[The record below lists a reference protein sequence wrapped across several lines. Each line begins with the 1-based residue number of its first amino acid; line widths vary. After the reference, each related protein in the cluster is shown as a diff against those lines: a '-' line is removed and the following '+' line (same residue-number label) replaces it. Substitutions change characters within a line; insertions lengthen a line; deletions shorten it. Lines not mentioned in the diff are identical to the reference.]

1 MALAQRTLLIGFD
14 GTSPQLCQ
22 HMMSKGKLRN
32 LARLVKRGTLV
43 YALTPFPTI
52 TASNWTTVATGAYPG
67 RHTVTGY
74 DVHHVGEP
82 LDQVHTGFNTAECR
96 AEHIWDV
103 AERAGKRSLLVKYET
118 AWPPTIRKGC
128 VVEGCGPN
136 YKDEFHAIAPATVFA
151 TELYP
156 GAVPVEVQWSDR
168 NHFDCELLLRTTAG
182 ETKRYEV
189 VGGKR
194 TSGVVTILRSNG
206 PVGGKEPFA
215 RVMLGRWSAWVTDTF
230 RMNGRR
236 VPASFRFKLLAHPGG
251 RAGEF
256 RLLMTSP
263 FAHQGNT
270 LPRSLGTE
278 LIEAV
283 GPTDIRGGW
292 DVVRGEAVDEG
303 TYLEMLD
310 QYHTWLADVSK
321 YLAKR
326 EPWDL
331 LFVQTHCHDYVHHLW
346 MRAYEPISA
355 KKWKLDRAKATRFME
370 EAYESADRMLGR
382 LLRLADRDTLIV
394 VVADHG
400 AVGGIG
406 HVALRELHEILK
418 KKGLLV
424 TRRDRKT
431 GAEHVVWSKTK
442 AVPQRGTYVYVNLK
456 GRDPQGIVRPGAE
469 YEKVRDQIIEALYD
483 YVDPETKVRPVTLAL
498 RREDARHLGT
508 YGERV
513 GDVVF
518 AVRPEY
524 CHEHGQGLSTG
535 RFGLS
540 SLEALLVL
548 AGPGIARGRTVE
560 GTANIADVTPTIC
573 ALMDLPFPKGCQ
585 GALLYDAFA
594 GADILLKEKRS
605 LEKTVARF
613 RLDAER
619 GRSQTHRY

>member
-1 MALAQRTLLIGFD
+1 VALAKRTILIGLD

-22 HMMSKGKLRN
+22 HMIGKGKLKN
-32 LARLVKRGTLV
+32 LARLVRRGTFV
-43 YALTPFPTI
+43 YALNPFPTI
-52 TASNWTTVATGAYPG
+52 TAPNWTTLATGAYPG
-67 RHTVTGY
+67 RHAVTGY

-103 AERAGKRSLLVKYET
+103 AEREGKRCLLVKYET
-118 AWPPTIRKGC
+118 AWPPTIKKGC

-151 TELYP
+151 TEVYP
-156 GAVPVEVQWSDR
+156 ASVLVDVQWSDD
-168 NHFDCELLLRTTAG
+168 NEFECELPWHTAGGEEKRYKAVGSKRTT
-182 ETKRYEV
+182 
-189 VGGKR
+189 
-194 TSGVVTILRSNG
+194 GVVTIVREE
-206 PVGGKEPFA
+206 EPFA
-215 RVMLGRWSAWVTDTF
+215 RVKLGKWSAWVTDTF
-230 RMNGRR
+230 RMNGRA

-251 RAGEF
+251 RGGEF

-263 FAHQGNT
+263 FPHKGNT
-270 LPRSLGTE
+270 LPRSLGRE

-292 DVVRGEAVDEG
+292 DVVRGGAVDER

-310 QYHTWLADVSK
+310 QYHVWLADVSK
-321 YLAKR
+321 YLANK
-326 EPWDL
+326 EHWDL
-331 LFVQTHCHDYVHHLW
+331 LYVQTHAHDYVHHLW
-346 MRAYEPISA
+346 MRGYEPISA
-355 KKWKLDRAKATRFME
+355 RKWKLDHRKATRLME
-370 EAYESADRMLGR
+370 EAYESADRMVGR
-382 LLRLADRDTLIV
+382 IMGLADRDTLIV

-400 AVGGIG
+400 AVGSIG
-406 HVALRELHEILK
+406 HVPVEDILK
-418 KKGLLV
+418 RRGLFV

-431 GAEHVVWSKTK
+431 GAQQIVWSKTK

-456 GRDPQGIVRPGAE
+456 GRDPQGIVRPGAG
-469 YEKVRDQIIEALYD
+469 YERVRDQVIEALYD

-508 YGERV
+508 YGERA
-513 GDVVF
+513 GDIVF

-560 GTANIADVTPTIC
+560 GTANIADVVPTVC

-594 GADILLKEKRS
+594 SPDVLLKEKRA
-605 LEKTVARF
+605 LEKKLERF
-613 RLDAER
+613 RLER
-619 GRSQTHRY
+619 ERERSQTHRY